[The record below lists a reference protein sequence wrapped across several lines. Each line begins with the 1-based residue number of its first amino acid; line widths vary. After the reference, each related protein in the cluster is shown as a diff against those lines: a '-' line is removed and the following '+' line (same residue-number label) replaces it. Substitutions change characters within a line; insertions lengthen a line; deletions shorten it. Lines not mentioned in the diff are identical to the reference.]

1 MEFKPGKPVSRRT
14 ALGGMGGAMALPL
27 VGSNSA
33 QSPQSALRLEGKV
46 AIVTGS
52 GRNLGRAG
60 VLELARRGAD
70 VVVNARSNREEIESV
85 ASEARALGARALA
98 ILADV
103 GDQEQVNNMVD
114 QVLAEF
120 GRVDVLINNVGFR
133 PLYPFTEITTAQW
146 RAVMAANLDG
156 PFFGAKAVVP
166 SMIANGGGSIINLSG
181 VASFAGAAGRTA
193 VCASKVGALGLTRSL
208 AVELGPHNIRVNY
221 VVPGGWDE
229 AATSLED
236 MEPES
241 QNLDR
246 IPLGRLGIPQ
256 ELANLYAFLASDES
270 SYITGQTIHINGGQN
285 RY

>member
-1 MEFKPGKPVSRRT
+1 MEIGTGKPVSRRS
-14 ALGGMGGAMALPL
+14 ALGGMGAAMALPL
-27 VGSNSA
+27 VGSASPVSSA
-33 QSPQSALRLEGKV
+33 RVEGKV

-70 VVVNARSNREEIESV
+70 VVVNARTNRQEAEAVAREAESMGV
-85 ASEARALGARALA
+85 RALA
-98 ILADV
+98 LLADV
-103 GDQEQVNNMVD
+103 GDEDQVNRMVD
-114 QVLAEF
+114 EVLTQF
-120 GRVDVLINNVGFR
+120 GRVDILINNVGFR
-133 PLYPFTEITTAQW
+133 PLYPFTEITTAEW

-156 PFFGAKAVVP
+156 PFFCAKACVP
-166 SMIANGGGSIINLSG
+166 SMISNGGGSIVNLSG
-181 VASFAGAAGRTA
+181 VGSFSGAARRSA
-193 VCASKVGALGLTRSL
+193 VCASKMGALGLTRAL
-208 AVELGPHNIRVNY
+208 AVELGPHNIRVNL

-241 QNLDR
+241 RGLTR

-256 ELANLYAFLASDES
+256 ELANLYAFLASDDS
-270 SYITGQTIHINGGQN
+270 SYITGQTFHINGGAF